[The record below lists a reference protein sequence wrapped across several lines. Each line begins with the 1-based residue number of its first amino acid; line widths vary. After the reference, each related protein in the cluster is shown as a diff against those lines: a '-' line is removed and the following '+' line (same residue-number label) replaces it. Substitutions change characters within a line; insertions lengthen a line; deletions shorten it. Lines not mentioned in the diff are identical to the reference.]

1 MRVHVG
7 QLVALGYGKYVL
19 SDEVVLVQPIEE
31 GRGPGRRALVWVRG
45 VAEPVVASRSE
56 EAIVQD
62 LTTPADETARLRQQ
76 RAVLQQV
83 VKGLDGVP
91 AVLRRV
97 LREENGV
104 DLDALVSDVRR
115 VLS

>member
-1 MRVHVG
+1 MKVQPG
-7 QLVALGYGKYVL
+7 QMVALGYGKYVL
-19 SDEVVLVQPIEE
+19 SDEVLAVQPISE
-31 GRGPGRRALVWVRG
+31 GRGPGRRSTVWVRG
-45 VAEPVVASRSE
+45 LPEPIIASRSE
-56 EAIVQD
+56 EAIIDD

-83 VKGLDGVP
+83 VKALEAVP

-97 LREENGV
+97 LREESGV

-115 VLS
+115 VLG